1 MVQTVDESEGI
12 HDADMQAEGNQDAA
26 RALLRV
32 KQKLDGYEEG
42 EMRSLQGQ
50 VKKRGCLHVQK
61 AKHRRRRTVGIWEYA
76 KTLELT
82 KEWTWAVVVEGN

>member
-50 VKKRGCLHVQK
+50 VKKRDVYMFRQLNMEEEEP
-61 AKHRRRRTVGIWEYA
+61 WEYGSTQ
-76 KTLELT
+76 KLWNRQKIQPKL
-82 KEWTWAVVVEGN
+82 